1 MKAVILDQLGGPEQ
15 LRISDTAIP
24 DPGPGQVRVRLH
36 ASALNHRDVWITL
49 GQYPAIRLPCIL
61 GSDGAGVVDRL
72 GPETPVD
79 CLGEEVVIY
88 PAYDWGENPRFPN
101 PTFRVLGMPDPGTF
115 AEYLCVPAS
124 HVFPK
129 PAHLSWEQ
137 AAAIPLAGLTA
148 WRALMTQ
155 GAAQAGETVLVTG
168 IGGGVATFALK
179 WAVALGTR
187 VFVTSGS
194 DAKLEQAQRMGAAG
208 GVNYR
213 DSAWARQLAE
223 LTGGVD
229 VVVDGAGGPNFPG
242 CFSVLRPGGR
252 LVVYGATA
260 GNPPTGL
267 EMARLF
273 FRQARIVGSTMG
285 SPAEFAAMLRFVE
298 THQIEPAL
306 DRVFALDEAVVAH
319 QRLLAAEQLGKLVLR
334 HGSETA
340 QSQRRVLR
348 PGFGSF
354 DHGLKTGLHK

>member
-1 MKAVILDQLGGPEQ
+1 MKAVILDQIGGPEQ
-15 LRISDTAIP
+15 LRVTEIATP
-24 DPGPGQVRVRLH
+24 EPGPGQVRVRLH
-36 ASALNHRDVWITL
+36 ASALNRRDVWITL

-61 GSDGAGVVDRL
+61 GSDGSGVVDWV
-72 GPETPVD
+72 GPEVPQD
-79 CLGEEVVIY
+79 CLGQEVVIY
-88 PAYDWGENPRFPN
+88 PAYDWGENPRFPS
-101 PTFRVLGMPDPGTF
+101 PTFLILGMPDSGTF
-115 AEYLCVPAS
+115 ADYICVPVG

-137 AAAIPLAGLTA
+137 AAALPLAGLTS

-179 WAVALGTR
+179 WAVALGAR

-213 DSAWARQLAE
+213 DSDWAKRLAA

-229 VVVDGAGGPNFPG
+229 VVVDGTGGPAFAG

-267 EMARLF
+267 EMAKLF
-273 FRQARIVGSTMG
+273 FRQAYIIGSTMG

-298 THQIEPAL
+298 THRIEPAL
-306 DRVFALDEAVVAH
+306 DQVFALDDAAVAH
-319 QRLLAAEQLGKLVLR
+319 QRLLAAEHLGKIVLR
-334 HGSETA
+334 HS
-340 QSQRRVLR
+340 
-348 PGFGSF
+348 
-354 DHGLKTGLHK
+354 

>member
-1 MKAVILDQLGGPEQ
+1 MKAVILDQIGGPEQ
-15 LRISDTAIP
+15 LRIERVADP
-24 DPGPGQVRVRLH
+24 EPGPGQVRVRLH
-36 ASALNHRDVWITL
+36 ASALNRRDVWITL
-49 GQYPAIRLPCIL
+49 GQYPGIRLPCIL
-61 GSDGAGVVDRL
+61 GADGAGVVDKV
-72 GPETPVD
+72 GPEIPAD
-79 CLGEEVVIY
+79 GLGQEVVIY
-88 PAYDWGENPRFPN
+88 PAYDWGENPRFPS

-115 AEYLCVPAS
+115 AEYLCVPAG

-129 PAHLSWEQ
+129 PAHLNWEQ
-137 AAAIPLAGLTA
+137 AAAIPLAGLTS

-179 WAVALGTR
+179 WAVALGAR

-194 DAKLEQAQRMGAAG
+194 DAKLEQARRMGAAG

-213 DSAWARQLAE
+213 ESDWAKQLTT

-229 VVVDGAGGPNFPG
+229 VVVDGTGGPAFAG

-267 EMARLF
+267 EMAKLF
-273 FRQARIVGSTMG
+273 FRQAHIIGSTMG

-298 THQIEPAL
+298 THRIEPAL
-306 DRVFALDEAVVAH
+306 DRVFAFDDAVAAH
-319 QRLLAAEQLGKLVLR
+319 QRLLAADQMGKLVLR
-334 HGSETA
+334 HG
-340 QSQRRVLR
+340 
-348 PGFGSF
+348 
-354 DHGLKTGLHK
+354 